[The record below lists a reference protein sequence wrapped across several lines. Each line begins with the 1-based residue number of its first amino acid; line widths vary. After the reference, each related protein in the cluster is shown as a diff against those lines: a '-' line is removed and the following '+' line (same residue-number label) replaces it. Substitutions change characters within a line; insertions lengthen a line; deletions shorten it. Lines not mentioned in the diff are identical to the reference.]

1 MIPKDSIALRTATRW
16 VMRDGFDVE
25 VSMRTYRGTR
35 MVVLTHGEIA
45 ASDIPLVRM
54 HSACLTSESLGS
66 TRCDCRDQLD
76 EAIRQIGAEKKGIL
90 VYFPDHEGR
99 GIGIEEKLA
108 AYALQDQGQNTADA
122 NTALGLPVDSRDFT
136 GIVDLFRELGISKIR
151 LMTNNP
157 EKVHAVEEGGIEVE
171 RVSAWVS
178 TTSDHAAAYLRHK
191 VRAMFHLD

>member
-1 MIPKDSIALRTATRW
+1 
-16 VMRDGFDVE
+16 MREGFDVE
-25 VSMRTYRGTR
+25 VAMHNYRGTR
-35 MVVLTHGEIA
+35 MVVLRHGQITP
-45 ASDIPLVRM
+45 SDVPLVRM

-76 EAIRQIGAEKKGIL
+76 EAIRRIGAEKKGIL

-108 AYALQDQGQNTADA
+108 AYALQDQGQNTTDA
-122 NTALGLPVDSRDFT
+122 NIALGLPVDSRDFS
-136 GIVDLFRELGISKIR
+136 GVVDLFNELGITSVR

-157 EKVHAVEEGGIEVE
+157 EKVRAVEAGGIKVE
-171 RVSAWVS
+171 RISAWAS

>member
-1 MIPKDSIALRTATRW
+1 
-16 VMRDGFDVE
+16 MRDGFDVD
-25 VSMRTYRGTR
+25 VAMHTYRGTR
-35 MVVLTHGEIA
+35 MVVLRHGQIA
-45 ASDIPLVRM
+45 DSDVPLVRL

-76 EAIRQIGAEKKGIL
+76 EAIRRIGAEKKGIL

-108 AYALQDQGQNTADA
+108 AYALQDQGQNTTDA
-122 NTALGLPVDSRDFT
+122 NITLGLPIDSRDFT
-136 GIVDLFRELGISKIR
+136 GAVDLFHELGITKIR

-157 EKVHAVEEGGIEVE
+157 DKVRAVEAGGIKVE